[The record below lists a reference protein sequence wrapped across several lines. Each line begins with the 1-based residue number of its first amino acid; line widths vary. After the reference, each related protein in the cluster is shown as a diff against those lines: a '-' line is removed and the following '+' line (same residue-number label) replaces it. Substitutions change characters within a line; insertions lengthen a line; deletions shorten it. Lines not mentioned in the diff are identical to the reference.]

1 MNGSFAILAVAIAT
15 SGYVL
20 ASKCLLN
27 RYRVARQSGHRLYL
41 SSLKYGVYA
50 FFPAL
55 LLTWLLSLVAPSIN
69 APNTSAALTLFVA
82 IAFTE
87 WYNRNPSREQWL
99 KFLQLLPDLLNQ
111 PLSKSYQ
118 RLLEIYPIDEMRK
131 SLALWEAWQE
141 NDIELICAY
150 AASEFKPVA
159 VTLETKKVY
168 VGMVSDT
175 IEPSDQDS
183 YLSILPLYSGYRDDT
198 QTFKLNYRYTTLI
211 KGLLGEG
218 DDEIIDNA
226 LDYAV
231 AIPLDRIVTIHAFNE
246 DLYQE
251 VSGHS
256 TASIASTAG
265 DSEDEK
271 PGQ

>member
-15 SGYVL
+15 AGYIL

-50 FFPAL
+50 LFPAL
-55 LLTWLLSLVAPSIN
+55 LIAWVLSLVIPSLN
-69 APNTSAALTLFVA
+69 APITTATLTILSA

-87 WYNRNPSREQWL
+87 YYNRKPSLSQWKDL
-99 KFLQLLPDLLNQ
+99 KNLLGDIRKQ
-111 PLSKSYQ
+111 PVAESYGK
-118 RLLEIYPIDEMRK
+118 LLEIFPIDEERRTF
-131 SLALWEAWQE
+131 ALWEAWQE

-150 AASEFKPVA
+150 AVGEFKPVA
-159 VTLETKKVY
+159 VTLESKKVY
-168 VGMVSDT
+168 VGIVSDT

-183 YLSILPLYSGYRDDT
+183 YLSILPLYSGYRDDV
-198 QTFKLNYRYTTLI
+198 QAFKLNHKYTTLI
-211 KGLLGEG
+211 EALLGEG
-218 DDEIIDNA
+218 KELSGDS
-226 LDYAV
+226 LDYAI
-231 AIPLDRIVTIHAFNE
+231 AIPLERIVTIHIFNE

-256 TASIASTAG
+256 TESISLTSAK
-265 DSEDEK
+265 EY
-271 PGQ
+271 